1 MFFFFPLR
9 DEYRVKKFP
18 VVVLSL
24 IVINTFVFL
33 SRATHPDYG
42 QFILKYGF
50 IPSQFSFV
58 SLFTS
63 MFLHG
68 GILHLGLNMWYLWLF
83 GNNIEDRWDR
93 FPFLLFYISAGI
105 FSMLLYS
112 ALIPEKMASVPTI
125 GASGA
130 IAGVLG
136 AYAVL
141 FPKSRITFKYFLW
154 VLLFIIRF
162 GEFKLYA
169 SVWLAF
175 WFVQQAFS
183 TLLVAKELTTSS
195 VAFGA
200 HFAGFLYGMVV
211 GLGTK
216 LYREAKFRENVQQ
229 GENVLFNLLGSKE
242 YRQRTFEEYGE
253 IEKAKGVILAAFDN
267 ERGLA
272 SKHYAAL
279 VEKYPEVAFPEKIQ
293 YGIADSL
300 YRQGDRDKAFTA
312 YKNFLLN
319 YTFSK
324 LADKALLAIGKI
336 LMEKEDYQKAKYAF
350 LQIVLFYPYSE
361 VYEEAKYYL
370 EKKLPQITF
379 ARNRV

>member
-9 DEYRVKKFP
+9 DEFRVKKFP

-24 IVINTFVFL
+24 IILNVLIFL
-33 SRATHPDYG
+33 FNAANPEYG
-42 QFILKYGF
+42 KVVLKYGF
-50 IPSQFSFV
+50 IPSDFSV
-58 SLFTS
+58 TTLFTS

-68 GILHLGLNMWYLWLF
+68 SIMHLGFNMWYLWLF
-83 GNNIEDRWDR
+83 GNNIEDRWGR
-93 FPFLLFYISAGI
+93 MPFLFFYLSAGV

-112 ALIPEKMASVPTI
+112 ALVPESMADIPTI

-154 VLLFIIRF
+154 VFLFIIRF
-162 GEFKLYA
+162 GEFKIYA
-169 SVWLAF
+169 LAWLAF
-175 WFVQQAFS
+175 WFLQQAFL
-183 TLLVAKELTTSS
+183 TLLSARGITASS

-200 HFAGFLYGMVV
+200 HFAGFLCGLVI

-216 LYREAKFRENVQQ
+216 LYREARFKENILM

-242 YRQRTFEEYGE
+242 YRQRTFDEYGE
-253 IEKAKGVILAAFDN
+253 IEKEKGLILSEIEE
-267 ERGLA
+267 ERALA
-272 SKHYAAL
+272 SKRYASL
-279 VEKYPEVAFPEKIQ
+279 IEKYPEVTLPEKAQ
-293 YGIADSL
+293 YRVAESL
-300 YRQGDRDKAFTA
+300 YMQGEKGKAFDA
-312 YKNFLLN
+312 YKNFALN

-324 LADKALLAIGKI
+324 LADNALLAIGKI

-350 LQIVLFYPYSE
+350 LQIVLFYPYSD

-370 EKKLPQITF
+370 EQELPRRTF
-379 ARNRV
+379 SG